1 MPNRLTHEISPY
13 LRQHRDNPV
22 DWFPWGDEAFAL
34 ARATGKPILLS
45 VGYSACHWCHV
56 MAHECFED
64 VETAS
69 LMNELFVNIK
79 VDREERPDVDAIYM
93 DAVQAMTGRGGW
105 PMTVFLTPD
114 AKPFYGGTYFPKPT
128 FIQLMNA
135 IIDAWHNRRDDIENN
150 VEALMQSLSRTSRI
164 TNNTGTTESTQSSL
178 IGPQHLK
185 AAVEQMRQ
193 TFDTEWGGFGSAPK
207 FPSTMN
213 LDLLL
218 RIYLDNPNAELL
230 QILTTSLDAMASGGM
245 YDHLGGGFARYSV
258 DAQWLVPHFEKMLYD
273 QALLARVYLHAGVA
287 LNEPRWLQIASETID
302 YVLRELSHPDGGFFC
317 AQDADSVDELG
328 HSVEGHFYVWSR
340 QQVVDTLPQDLHEV
354 ALEWYEVT
362 EAGNF
367 EGSNILSRLH
377 HRGDLKRNSQVERAR
392 ALLLESRNT
401 RSKPGLDDKILTEWN
416 GMMLATL
423 AEGAALLQR
432 PDWLAAAVKNGE
444 FLINQLCT
452 ESGTTTINRSWHQD
466 GNPQAQHA
474 ALGADLAQLVDGF
487 TRLAEATG
495 QASWITHAKTIANK
509 LLSDYW
515 DVENGGIFTTA
526 HDGELLIVR
535 QKDLMDNATPSAN
548 STAAFALYRLAA
560 LTGEERYAQH
570 ADQISQLLSHIAT
583 SAPTAFGNL
592 LSAAHLRH
600 RGVVEVAITGNRS
613 DLVVQ
618 LHEQWLPTVVSAW
631 GERYDSPIWHDRKD
645 DLAYVCRQYACMAPA
660 SDAKTFDEALRI
672 ALQPDR
678 GSFTNR

>member
-1 MPNRLTHEISPY
+1 
-13 LRQHRDNPV
+13 
-22 DWFPWGDEAFAL
+22 
-34 ARATGKPILLS
+34 
-45 VGYSACHWCHV
+45 

-69 LMNELFVNIK
+69 IMNELFVNIK

-135 IIDAWHNRRDDIENN
+135 ITDAWINRRDDIENN
-150 VEALMQSLSRTSRI
+150 IAALMESLNRTSRI
-164 TNNTGTTESTQSSL
+164 TNQSKNAEPAL
-178 IGPQHLK
+178 IGSQHLN

-193 TFDTEWGGFGSAPK
+193 SFDVNWGGFGSAPK

-218 RIYLDNPNAELL
+218 RVYLDNPNPDLL
-230 QILTTSLDAMASGGM
+230 EILTTSLDAMASGGM

-273 QALLARVYLHAGVA
+273 QALLARIYLHAGVA

-302 YVLRELSHPDGGFFC
+302 YVLRDLCHPDGGFFC
-317 AQDADSVDELG
+317 AQDADSLNEHG
-328 HSVEGHFYVWSR
+328 HSVEGHFYVWSK
-340 QQVVDTLPQDLHEV
+340 QQFLDALPHDLRDL
-354 ALEWYEVT
+354 ALDWYEVT

-367 EGSNILSRLH
+367 EGTNILSRLH
-377 HRGDLKRNSQVERAR
+377 HRGDLMRNPQVERAR

-401 RSKPGLDDKILTEWN
+401 RLWPGLDDKVLTEWN

-452 ESGTTTINRSWHQD
+452 DSGSVTIKRSWHQD
-466 GNPQAQHA
+466 GTPRAQHA

-495 QASWITHAKTIANK
+495 HAIWITHAKTVADK

-515 DVENGGIFTTA
+515 DAENGGVFTTA
-526 HDGELLIVR
+526 HDGEQLIVR
-535 QKDLMDNATPSAN
+535 QKDVMDNATPSAN
-548 STAAFALYRLAA
+548 STAAFALYRLAG
-560 LTGEERYAQH
+560 LTGEERFTLH
-570 ADQISQLLSHIAT
+570 ADQILQLLSHIAT

-592 LSAAHLRH
+592 LIAAHLRH
-600 RGVVEVAITGNRS
+600 RGVVEIAITGNRP
-613 DLVVQ
+613 DLVTQ
-618 LHEQWLPTVVSAW
+618 LHSQWLPTVVSAW
-631 GERYDSPIWHDRKD
+631 GERYDSPIWQDRKD
-645 DLAYVCRQYACMAPA
+645 GLVYVCRQYTCMAPA
-660 SDAKTFDEALRI
+660 DDAKTFDQALRV
-672 ALQPDR
+672 ALQKP
-678 GSFTNR
+678 TA

>member
-1 MPNRLTHEISPY
+1 MPNRLGREISPY

-22 DWFPWGDEAFAL
+22 DWYPWGDEAFAL
-34 ARATGKPILLS
+34 ARSTGKPILLS

-64 VETAS
+64 LETAS
-69 LMNELFVNIK
+69 IMNELFVNIK

-135 IIDAWHNRRDDIENN
+135 ITDAWINRRDDIENN
-150 VEALMQSLSRTSRI
+150 IAALMESLNRTSRI
-164 TNNTGTTESTQSSL
+164 TNQSKNAEPAL
-178 IGPQHLK
+178 IGSQHLN

-193 TFDTEWGGFGSAPK
+193 SFDVDWGGFGSAPK

-218 RIYLDNPNAELL
+218 RVYLDNPNPDLL
-230 QILTTSLDAMASGGM
+230 EILTTSLDAMASGGM

-273 QALLARVYLHAGVA
+273 QALLARIYLHAGVA

-302 YVLRELSHPDGGFFC
+302 YVLRDLCHPDGGFFC
-317 AQDADSVDELG
+317 AQDADSLNEHG
-328 HSVEGHFYVWSR
+328 HSVEGHFYVWSK
-340 QQVVDTLPQDLHEV
+340 QQFLDALPHNLHDL
-354 ALEWYEVT
+354 ALDWYEVT

-367 EGSNILSRLH
+367 EGTNILSRLH
-377 HRGDLKRNSQVERAR
+377 HRGDIVRNPQVERAR

-401 RSKPGLDDKILTEWN
+401 RLWPGLDDKVLTEWN

-452 ESGTTTINRSWHQD
+452 DSGSVTIKRSWHQD
-466 GNPQAQHA
+466 GTPRAQHA

-495 QASWITHAKTIANK
+495 HAIWITHAKTVADK

-515 DVENGGIFTTA
+515 DTENGVIFTTP
-526 HDGELLIVR
+526 HGGEQLIVR
-535 QKDLMDNATPSAN
+535 QKDVMDNATPSAN
-548 STAAFALYRLAA
+548 STAAFALYRLAG
-560 LTGEERYAQH
+560 LTGEERFTLH
-570 ADQISQLLSHIAT
+570 ADQILQLLSHIAT

-592 LSAAHLRH
+592 LIAAHLRH
-600 RGVVEVAITGNRS
+600 CGVVEIAITGNRP
-613 DLVVQ
+613 DLVTQ
-618 LHEQWLPTVVSAW
+618 LHSQWLPTVVSAW
-631 GERYDSPIWHDRKD
+631 GERYDSPIWQDRKD
-645 DLAYVCRQYACMAPA
+645 GLVYVCRQYTCMAPA
-660 SDAKTFDEALRI
+660 DDAKTFDQALRV
-672 ALQPDR
+672 ALQKTTD
-678 GSFTNR
+678 

>member
-1 MPNRLTHEISPY
+1 
-13 LRQHRDNPV
+13 
-22 DWFPWGDEAFAL
+22 
-34 ARATGKPILLS
+34 
-45 VGYSACHWCHV
+45 

-69 LMNELFVNIK
+69 IMNELFVNIK

-135 IIDAWHNRRDDIENN
+135 ITDAWINRRDDIENN
-150 VEALMQSLSRTSRI
+150 IAALMESLNRTSRI
-164 TNNTGTTESTQSSL
+164 TNQSKNAEPAL
-178 IGPQHLK
+178 IGSQHLN

-193 TFDTEWGGFGSAPK
+193 SFDVDWGGFGSAPK

-218 RIYLDNPNAELL
+218 RVYLDNPNPDLL
-230 QILTTSLDAMASGGM
+230 EILTTSLDAMASGGM

-273 QALLARVYLHAGVA
+273 QALLARIYLHAGVA

-302 YVLRELSHPDGGFFC
+302 YVLRDLCHPDGGFFC
-317 AQDADSVDELG
+317 AQDADSLNEHG
-328 HSVEGHFYVWSR
+328 HSVEGHFYVWSK
-340 QQVVDTLPQDLHEV
+340 QQFLDALPHDLHDL
-354 ALEWYEVT
+354 ALDWYEVT

-367 EGSNILSRLH
+367 EGTNILSRLH
-377 HRGDLKRNSQVERAR
+377 HRGDLMRNPQVERAR

-401 RSKPGLDDKILTEWN
+401 RLWPGLDDKVLTEWN

-452 ESGTTTINRSWHQD
+452 DSGSVTIKRSWHQD
-466 GNPQAQHA
+466 GTPRAQHA

-495 QASWITHAKTIANK
+495 HAIWITHAKTVADK

-515 DVENGGIFTTA
+515 DTENGGIFTTP
-526 HDGELLIVR
+526 HGGEQLIVR
-535 QKDLMDNATPSAN
+535 QKDVMDNATPSAN
-548 STAAFALYRLAA
+548 STAAFALYRLAG
-560 LTGEERYAQH
+560 LTGEERFTLH
-570 ADQISQLLSHIAT
+570 ADQILQLLSHIAT

-592 LSAAHLRH
+592 LIAAHLRH
-600 RGVVEVAITGNRS
+600 RGVVEIAITGNRP
-613 DLVVQ
+613 DLVTQ
-618 LHEQWLPTVVSAW
+618 LHSQWLPTVVSAW
-631 GERYDSPIWHDRKD
+631 GERYDSPIWQDRKD
-645 DLAYVCRQYACMAPA
+645 GLVYVCRQYTCMAPA
-660 SDAKTFDEALRI
+660 DDAKTFDQALRV
-672 ALQPDR
+672 ALQKTTD
-678 GSFTNR
+678 

>member
-1 MPNRLTHEISPY
+1 MSNRLTDEISPY
-13 LRQHRDNPV
+13 LRQHCDNPV
-22 DWFPWGDEAFAL
+22 DWYPWGEEAFAL

-69 LMNELFVNIK
+69 IMNELFVNIK

-135 IIDAWHNRRDDIENN
+135 ITDAWINRRDDIENN

-164 TNNTGTTESTQSSL
+164 TSNSGDTESTQPAL
-178 IGPQHLK
+178 IGPQHLS
-185 AAVEQMRQ
+185 AAVQQMRQ
-193 TFDTEWGGFGSAPK
+193 TFDAEWGGFGSAPK

-218 RIYLDNPNAELL
+218 RIYLDNPNAEIL

-302 YVLRELSHPDGGFFC
+302 YVLRDLRHEDGGFFC
-317 AQDADSVDELG
+317 AQDADSVDEQG
-328 HSVEGHFYVWSR
+328 HSVEGHFYVWSK
-340 QQVVDTLPQDLHEV
+340 QQVVDALPQDLHEV

-377 HRGDLKRNSQVERAR
+377 HRGDLKRNSAVERAR

-401 RSKPGLDDKILTEWN
+401 RPWPGLDDKVLTEWN

-423 AEGAALLQR
+423 AEAAALLKR

-444 FLINQLCT
+444 FLINQLCSLSDST
-452 ESGTTTINRSWHQD
+452 SIKRSWHQN

-495 QASWITHAKTIANK
+495 QASWITHAKSIANN
-509 LLSDYW
+509 LLTNYW
-515 DVENGGIFTTA
+515 DTENGGIFTTS
-526 HDGELLIVR
+526 HTGEQLIVR

-600 RGVVEVAITGNRS
+600 RGVVEVAITGNRP
-613 DLVVQ
+613 DLVAQ
-618 LHEQWLPTVVSAW
+618 LHTQWMPTVVSAW

-645 DLAYVCRQYACMAPA
+645 DLGYVCRQYTCMAPA
-660 SDAKTFDEALRI
+660 HDAKTFDEALHV
-672 ALQPDR
+672 ALQLDLD
-678 GSFTNR
+678 

>member
-1 MPNRLTHEISPY
+1 
-13 LRQHRDNPV
+13 
-22 DWFPWGDEAFAL
+22 
-34 ARATGKPILLS
+34 
-45 VGYSACHWCHV
+45 

-64 VETAS
+64 VETAA
-69 LMNELFVNIK
+69 LMNKLFVNIK

-135 IIDAWHNRRDDIENN
+135 INDAWLNRRDDIENN
-150 VEALMQSLSRTSRI
+150 VAALMESLSRTSRI
-164 TNNTGTTESTQSSL
+164 TSNANNATSKLDAEPAL
-178 IGPQHLK
+178 IGPQHFN

-193 TFDTEWGGFGSAPK
+193 SFDADWGGFGSAPK

-213 LDLLL
+213 LDFLL
-218 RIYLDNPNAELL
+218 RVYLDNPNPELL
-230 QILTTSLDAMASGGM
+230 QILSTSLDAMASGGM

-273 QALLARVYLHAGVA
+273 QALLARVYLHAGAA
-287 LNEPRWLQIASETID
+287 LNEPRWLQIATETID
-302 YVLRELSHPDGGFFC
+302 YVLRDLCHPDGGFFC
-317 AQDADSVDELG
+317 AQDADSVDDEG
-328 HSVEGHFYVWSR
+328 HSVEGHFYVWSE
-340 QQVVDTLPQDLHEV
+340 QQVLDALPQELHKV

-377 HRGDLKRNSQVERAR
+377 HRGDFIRDSQVERAR
-392 ALLLESRNT
+392 ALLLASRNT
-401 RSKPGLDDKILTEWN
+401 RLWPGLDDKVLTEWN

-423 AEGAALLQR
+423 AEAAALLQR
-432 PDWLAAAVKNGE
+432 PDWLAAAVRNGE
-444 FLINQLCT
+444 FLINQLR
-452 ESGTTTINRSWHQD
+452 TTSNSSTFKRSWHQD
-466 GNPQAQHA
+466 GNPRAQHA

-495 QASWITHAKTIANK
+495 QASWVTQAKTVADK
-509 LLSDYW
+509 LLADYW
-515 DVENGGIFTTA
+515 DTENGGIFTTP
-526 HDGELLIVR
+526 HDGEQLIVR
-535 QKDLMDNATPSAN
+535 QKDVMDNATPSAN

-560 LTGEERYAQH
+560 LTGEERFAQH
-570 ADQISQLLSHIAT
+570 ADQISQLLANIAS

-600 RGVVEVAITGNRS
+600 RGVVEVAITGNRP
-613 DLVVQ
+613 DLVKQ
-618 LHEQWLPTVVSAW
+618 LHSQWLPTVVSAW
-631 GERYDSPIWHDRKD
+631 GERYDSPIWLDRKEN
-645 DLAYVCRQYACMAPA
+645 LAYVCRQYACMAPA
-660 SDAKTFDEALRI
+660 SDAKTFDDALRI
-672 ALQPDR
+672 ALQKTT
-678 GSFTNR
+678 G

>member
-1 MPNRLTHEISPY
+1 MPNRLGREISPY

-22 DWFPWGDEAFAL
+22 DWYPWGDEAFAL
-34 ARATGKPILLS
+34 ARSTGKPILLS

-64 VETAS
+64 LETAS
-69 LMNELFVNIK
+69 IMNELFVNIK

-135 IIDAWHNRRDDIENN
+135 ITDAWLNRRDDIENN
-150 VEALMQSLSRTSRI
+150 IAALMESLNRTSKI
-164 TNNTGTTESTQSSL
+164 TNQSKNAEPAL
-178 IGPQHLK
+178 IGSQHLN

-193 TFDTEWGGFGSAPK
+193 SFDVDWGGFGSAPK

-218 RIYLDNPNAELL
+218 RVYLDNPNPDLL
-230 QILTTSLDAMASGGM
+230 EILTTSLDAMASGGM

-273 QALLARVYLHAGVA
+273 QALLARIYLHAGVA

-302 YVLRELSHPDGGFFC
+302 YVLRDLCHPDGGFFC
-317 AQDADSVDELG
+317 AQDADSLNEHG
-328 HSVEGHFYVWSR
+328 HSVEGHFYVWSK
-340 QQVVDTLPQDLHEV
+340 QQFLDALPHNLHDL
-354 ALEWYEVT
+354 ALDWYEVT

-367 EGSNILSRLH
+367 EGTNILSRLH
-377 HRGDLKRNSQVERAR
+377 HRGDIVRNPQVERAR

-401 RSKPGLDDKILTEWN
+401 RLWPGLDDKVLTEWN

-452 ESGTTTINRSWHQD
+452 DSGSTTIRRSWHQD
-466 GNPQAQHA
+466 GTPRAQHA

-495 QASWITHAKTIANK
+495 HAIWITHAKTVADK

-515 DVENGGIFTTA
+515 DTENGGIFTTP
-526 HDGELLIVR
+526 HGGEQLIVR
-535 QKDLMDNATPSAN
+535 QKDVMDNATPSAN
-548 STAAFALYRLAA
+548 STAAFALYRLAG
-560 LTGEERYAQH
+560 LTGEERFTLH
-570 ADQISQLLSHIAT
+570 ADQILQLLSHIAT

-592 LSAAHLRH
+592 LIAAHLRH
-600 RGVVEVAITGNRS
+600 CGVVEIAITGNRP
-613 DLVVQ
+613 DLVMQ
-618 LHEQWLPTVVSAW
+618 LHSQWLPTVVSAW
-631 GERYDSPIWHDRKD
+631 GERYDSPIWQDRKD
-645 DLAYVCRQYACMAPA
+645 GLVYVCRQYTCMAPA
-660 SDAKTFDEALRI
+660 DDAKTFDQALRV
-672 ALQPDR
+672 ALQKTTD
-678 GSFTNR
+678 

>member
-1 MPNRLTHEISPY
+1 
-13 LRQHRDNPV
+13 
-22 DWFPWGDEAFAL
+22 
-34 ARATGKPILLS
+34 
-45 VGYSACHWCHV
+45 

-135 IIDAWHNRRDDIENN
+135 IIDAWHNRRDDIESNI
-150 VEALMQSLSRTSRI
+150 EALMQSLSRTSRI
-164 TNNTGTTESTQSSL
+164 TGNAGNTESGQPAL
-178 IGPQHLK
+178 IGPQHLN

-193 TFDTEWGGFGSAPK
+193 TFDTDWGGFGSAPK

-218 RIYLDNPNAELL
+218 RVYLDNPNAELL
-230 QILTTSLDAMASGGM
+230 KILTTSLDAMASGGM

-258 DAQWLVPHFEKMLYD
+258 DAEWLVPHFEKMLYD

-287 LNEPRWLQIASETID
+287 LNEPQWLQIASETID
-302 YVLRELSHPDGGFFC
+302 YVLRDLCHPDGGFFC
-317 AQDADSVDELG
+317 AQDADSVDEQG
-328 HSVEGHFYVWSR
+328 HSVEGHFYVWSK
-340 QQVVDTLPQDLHEV
+340 QQVVDALPQDLHEV

-392 ALLLESRNT
+392 VLLLESRNT
-401 RSKPGLDDKILTEWN
+401 RSKPGLDDKVLTEWN

-423 AEGAALLQR
+423 AEAAALLQR
-432 PDWLAAAVKNGE
+432 PDWLAAALKNGE
-444 FLINQLCT
+444 FLINQLFT
-452 ESGTTTINRSWHQD
+452 ESETTTIKRSWHQD

-495 QASWITHAKTIANK
+495 QASWITHAKTIADK

-515 DVENGGIFTTA
+515 DAENGGIFTTA
-526 HDGELLIVR
+526 HDGEQLIVR
-535 QKDLMDNATPSAN
+535 QKDLMDNATPSTN

-560 LTGEERYAQH
+560 LTGEDRYAQH
-570 ADQISQLLSHIAT
+570 ADQILQLLSHIAT

-600 RGVVEVAITGNRS
+600 RGVVEVVITGNRP
-613 DLVVQ
+613 DLVAQ
-618 LHEQWLPTVVSAW
+618 LHSQWLPTVVSAW
-631 GERYDSPIWHDRKD
+631 GERYDSPIWHDRID

-660 SDAKTFDEALRI
+660 HDAKTFDNALRV
-672 ALQPDR
+672 ALQPDQ
-678 GSFTNR
+678 G

>member
-1 MPNRLTHEISPY
+1 MSNRLSHEISPY

-64 VETAS
+64 AETAS
-69 LMNELFVNIK
+69 IMNELFVNIK

-105 PMTVFLTPD
+105 PMTVFLTSD

-150 VEALMQSLSRTSRI
+150 VDALMQSLSRTSRI
-164 TNNTGTTESTQSSL
+164 TNNTGDSESTQSAL
-178 IGPQHLK
+178 IGPQHLN
-185 AAVEQMRQ
+185 AAMEQMRQ
-193 TFDTEWGGFGSAPK
+193 TFDADWGGFGSAPK

-218 RIYLDNPNAELL
+218 RVYLDNPNAELR

-273 QALLARVYLHAGVA
+273 QALLARIYLHAGVA

-302 YVLRELSHPDGGFFC
+302 YVLRDLCHPDGGFFC
-317 AQDADSVDELG
+317 AQDADSVDEQG

-367 EGSNILSRLH
+367 EGTNILSRLH
-377 HRGDLKRNSQVERAR
+377 HRGDLLRNSAVERAR

-401 RSKPGLDDKILTEWN
+401 RPRPGLDDKILTEWN

-423 AEGAALLQR
+423 AEAAALLQR

-452 ESGTTTINRSWHQD
+452 ESESTTIKRSWHQD

-495 QASWITHAKTIANK
+495 QASWITHGKTIANK

-515 DVENGGIFTTA
+515 DAENSGIFTTS
-526 HDGELLIVR
+526 HTGEQLIVR

-600 RGVVEVAITGNRS
+600 RGVVEVAITGNRP
-613 DLVVQ
+613 DLVAQ
-618 LHEQWLPTVVSAW
+618 LHKQWLPTVVSAW

-645 DLAYVCRQYACMAPA
+645 DLAYVCRKYTCMAPA
-660 SDAKTFDEALRI
+660 HDAKTFDEALRV

-678 GSFTNR
+678 G

>member
-1 MPNRLTHEISPY
+1 MTNRLSHEISPY

-64 VETAS
+64 IETAS

-135 IIDAWHNRRDDIENN
+135 IVDAWHNRRDDIESNI
-150 VEALMQSLSRTSRI
+150 EALMQSLSRTSRI
-164 TNNTGTTESTQSSL
+164 TNNTGNTQSPQSAL
-178 IGPQHLK
+178 IGQQQLN
-185 AAVEQMRQ
+185 AAVEQMLK
-193 TFDTEWGGFGSAPK
+193 TFDADWGGFGSAPK

-218 RIYLDNPNAELL
+218 RVYLDNPNAELL

-317 AQDADSVDELG
+317 AQDADSVDEQG

-377 HRGDLKRNSQVERAR
+377 HRGDLKRNSAVERAR

-423 AEGAALLQR
+423 AEAAALLQR
-432 PDWLAAAVKNGE
+432 PDWLAAVVKNGE

-452 ESGTTTINRSWHQD
+452 ESGSTTIKRSWHQD

-526 HDGELLIVR
+526 HDGEQLIVR

-548 STAAFALYRLAA
+548 STAAFALYRLGA

-600 RGVVEVAITGNRS
+600 RGVVEVAITGNRP
-613 DLVVQ
+613 DLVAQ
-618 LHEQWLPTVVSAW
+618 LHKQWLPTVVSAW
-631 GERYDSPIWHDRKD
+631 GERYDSPIWHDRND
-645 DLAYVCRQYACMAPA
+645 DFAYVCRQYSCMAPA
-660 SDAKTFDEALRI
+660 HDAKSFDEAIRD

-678 GSFTNR
+678 G

>member
-1 MPNRLTHEISPY
+1 MSNRLGREISPY

-22 DWFPWGDEAFAL
+22 DWYPWGDEAFAL
-34 ARATGKPILLS
+34 ARSTGKPILLS

-69 LMNELFVNIK
+69 IMNELFVNIK

-135 IIDAWHNRRDDIENN
+135 ITDAWINRRDDIENN
-150 VEALMQSLSRTSRI
+150 IAALMESLNRTSRI
-164 TNNTGTTESTQSSL
+164 TNQSKNAEPAL
-178 IGPQHLK
+178 IGSQHLN

-193 TFDTEWGGFGSAPK
+193 SFDVDWGGFGSAPK

-218 RIYLDNPNAELL
+218 RVYLDNPNPDLL
-230 QILTTSLDAMASGGM
+230 EILTTSLDAMASGGM

-273 QALLARVYLHAGVA
+273 QALLARIYLHAGVA

-302 YVLRELSHPDGGFFC
+302 YVLRDLCHPDGGFFC
-317 AQDADSVDELG
+317 AQDADSLNEHG
-328 HSVEGHFYVWSR
+328 HSVEGHFYVWSK
-340 QQVVDTLPQDLHEV
+340 QQFLDALPHDLHDL
-354 ALEWYEVT
+354 ALDWYEVT

-367 EGSNILSRLH
+367 EGTNILSRLH
-377 HRGDLKRNSQVERAR
+377 HRGDIVRNPQVERAR

-401 RSKPGLDDKILTEWN
+401 RLWPGLDDKVLTEWN

-452 ESGTTTINRSWHQD
+452 DSGSVTIKRSWHQD
-466 GNPQAQHA
+466 GTPRAQHA
-474 ALGADLAQLVDGF
+474 ALGADLAQLVEGF

-495 QASWITHAKTIANK
+495 HAIWITHAKTVADK

-515 DVENGGIFTTA
+515 DAENGGVFTTA
-526 HDGELLIVR
+526 HDGEQLIVR
-535 QKDLMDNATPSAN
+535 QKDVMDNATPSAN
-548 STAAFALYRLAA
+548 STAAFALYRLAG
-560 LTGEERYAQH
+560 LTGEERFTLH
-570 ADQISQLLSHIAT
+570 ADQILQLLSHIAT

-592 LSAAHLRH
+592 LIAAHLRYC
-600 RGVVEVAITGNRS
+600 GVVEIAITGNRP
-613 DLVVQ
+613 DLVTQ
-618 LHEQWLPTVVSAW
+618 LHSQWLPTVVSAW
-631 GERYDSPIWHDRKD
+631 GERYDSPIWQDRKD
-645 DLAYVCRQYACMAPA
+645 GLVYVCRQYTCMAPA
-660 SDAKTFDEALRI
+660 DDAKTFDQALRV
-672 ALQPDR
+672 ALQKTTD
-678 GSFTNR
+678 

>member
-1 MPNRLTHEISPY
+1 MSNRLTHEISPY
-13 LRQHRDNPV
+13 LRQHCDNPV
-22 DWFPWGDEAFAL
+22 DWFPWGEEAFAL

-150 VEALMQSLSRTSRI
+150 VEALMESLSRTSRI
-164 TNNTGTTESTQSSL
+164 TNNTGNTKSTQPAL
-178 IGPQHLK
+178 IGPQHLN

-193 TFDTEWGGFGSAPK
+193 TFDAEWGGFGSAPK

-218 RIYLDNPNAELL
+218 RIYLDNPIAELL

-287 LNEPRWLQIASETID
+287 LNEPRWLQIASETIE

-317 AQDADSVDELG
+317 AQDADSADEQG
-328 HSVEGHFYVWSR
+328 HMVEGHFYVWSR

-367 EGSNILSRLH
+367 EGTNILSRLH
-377 HRGDLKRNSQVERAR
+377 HRGDLTRNSQVERAR

-401 RSKPGLDDKILTEWN
+401 RPWPGLDDKVLTEWN

-423 AEGAALLQR
+423 AEAAALLQR

-452 ESGTTTINRSWHQD
+452 ESGTTIKRSWHQD
-466 GNPQAQHA
+466 RNPRAQHA

-515 DVENGGIFTTA
+515 DAENSGIFTTS
-526 HDGELLIVR
+526 HTGEQLIVR

-560 LTGEERYAQH
+560 LTGVERYAQH
-570 ADQISQLLSHIAT
+570 ADQISQLLAHITT

-600 RGVVEVAITGNRS
+600 RGVVEVAITGNRP
-613 DLVVQ
+613 DLVAQV
-618 LHEQWLPTVVSAW
+618 HAQWLPTVVSAW
-631 GERYDSPIWHDRKD
+631 GERYDSPIWHDRND

-660 SDAKTFDEALRI
+660 HDANTFDEALRA
-672 ALQPDR
+672 ALQPDLV
-678 GSFTNR
+678 

>member
-1 MPNRLTHEISPY
+1 MPNRLGREISPY

-22 DWFPWGDEAFAL
+22 DWYPWGDEAFAL
-34 ARATGKPILLS
+34 ARSTGKPILLS

-69 LMNELFVNIK
+69 IMNELFVNIK

-135 IIDAWHNRRDDIENN
+135 ITDAWLNRRDDIQNN
-150 VEALMQSLSRTSRI
+150 IAALMESLNRTSRI
-164 TNNTGTTESTQSSL
+164 TNQSKNAEPAL
-178 IGPQHLK
+178 IGSQHLN

-193 TFDTEWGGFGSAPK
+193 SFDVDWGGFGSAPK

-218 RIYLDNPNAELL
+218 RVYLDNPNPDLL
-230 QILTTSLDAMASGGM
+230 EILTTSLDAMASGGM

-273 QALLARVYLHAGVA
+273 QALLARIYLHAGVA

-302 YVLRELSHPDGGFFC
+302 YVLRDLCHPDGGFFC
-317 AQDADSVDELG
+317 AQDADSLNEHG
-328 HSVEGHFYVWSR
+328 HSVEGHFYVWSK
-340 QQVVDTLPQDLHEV
+340 QQFLDALPHNLHDL
-354 ALEWYEVT
+354 ALDWYEVT

-367 EGSNILSRLH
+367 EGTNILSRLH
-377 HRGDLKRNSQVERAR
+377 HRGDIVRNPQVERAR

-401 RSKPGLDDKILTEWN
+401 RLWPGLDDKVLTEWN

-452 ESGTTTINRSWHQD
+452 DSGSTTIRRSWHQD
-466 GNPQAQHA
+466 GTPRAQHA

-495 QASWITHAKTIANK
+495 HAIWITHAKTVADK

-515 DVENGGIFTTA
+515 DTENGGIFTTP
-526 HDGELLIVR
+526 HGGEQLIVR
-535 QKDLMDNATPSAN
+535 QKDVMDNATPSAN
-548 STAAFALYRLAA
+548 STAAFALYRLAG
-560 LTGEERYAQH
+560 LTGEERFTLH
-570 ADQISQLLSHIAT
+570 ADQILQLLSHIAT

-592 LSAAHLRH
+592 LIAAHLRH
-600 RGVVEVAITGNRS
+600 CGVVEIAITGNRP
-613 DLVVQ
+613 DLVMQ
-618 LHEQWLPTVVSAW
+618 LHSQWLPTVVSAW
-631 GERYDSPIWHDRKD
+631 GERYDSPIWQDRKD
-645 DLAYVCRQYACMAPA
+645 GLVYVCRQYTCMAPA
-660 SDAKTFDEALRI
+660 DDAKTFDQALRV
-672 ALQPDR
+672 ALQKTTD
-678 GSFTNR
+678 

>member
-1 MPNRLTHEISPY
+1 
-13 LRQHRDNPV
+13 
-22 DWFPWGDEAFAL
+22 
-34 ARATGKPILLS
+34 
-45 VGYSACHWCHV
+45 
-56 MAHECFED
+56 
-64 VETAS
+64 
-69 LMNELFVNIK
+69 
-79 VDREERPDVDAIYM
+79 
-93 DAVQAMTGRGGW
+93 
-105 PMTVFLTPD
+105 
-114 AKPFYGGTYFPKPT
+114 
-128 FIQLMNA
+128 
-135 IIDAWHNRRDDIENN
+135 
-150 VEALMQSLSRTSRI
+150 
-164 TNNTGTTESTQSSL
+164 
-178 IGPQHLK
+178 
-185 AAVEQMRQ
+185 
-193 TFDTEWGGFGSAPK
+193 
-207 FPSTMN
+207 
-213 LDLLL
+213 
-218 RIYLDNPNAELL
+218 
-230 QILTTSLDAMASGGM
+230 M

-273 QALLARVYLHAGVA
+273 QSLHARVYLHAGVA

-302 YVLRELSHPDGGFFC
+302 YVLRELCHPDGGFFC
-317 AQDADSVDELG
+317 AQDADSVDEQG
-328 HSVEGHFYVWSR
+328 HSVEGHFYVWSK
-340 QQVVDTLPQDLHEV
+340 QQVVDALPQDLHEI

-377 HRGDLKRNSQVERAR
+377 HRGDLTRNSAVERAR
-392 ALLLESRNT
+392 ALLLESRNK
-401 RSKPGLDDKILTEWN
+401 RAWPGLDDKILTEWN

-423 AEGAALLQR
+423 AEAAALLQR

-452 ESGTTTINRSWHQD
+452 ESGSTTIKRSWHQD

-515 DVENGGIFTTA
+515 DAENSGIFTTSKT
-526 HDGELLIVR
+526 GEQLIVR

-600 RGVVEVAITGNRS
+600 RGVVEVAITGNRP
-613 DLVVQ
+613 DLVAQ
-618 LHEQWLPTVVSAW
+618 LHAQWLPTVVIAW
-631 GERYDSPIWHDRKD
+631 GERYDSPIWHDRND

-660 SDAKTFDEALRI
+660 HDAKTFDEALRVAI
-672 ALQPDR
+672 QPDR
-678 GSFTNR
+678 V

>member
-1 MPNRLTHEISPY
+1 MSNRLGREISPY

-22 DWFPWGDEAFAL
+22 DWYPWGDEAFAL
-34 ARATGKPILLS
+34 ARSTGKPILLS

-69 LMNELFVNIK
+69 IMNELFVNIK

-135 IIDAWHNRRDDIENN
+135 ITDAWINRRDDIENN
-150 VEALMQSLSRTSRI
+150 IAALMESLNRTSRI
-164 TNNTGTTESTQSSL
+164 TNQSRNTEPAL
-178 IGPQHLK
+178 IGSQHLN

-193 TFDTEWGGFGSAPK
+193 SFDVDWGGFGSAPK

-218 RIYLDNPNAELL
+218 RVYLDNPNPDLL
-230 QILTTSLDAMASGGM
+230 EILTTSLDAMASGGM

-273 QALLARVYLHAGVA
+273 QALLARIYLHAGVA

-302 YVLRELSHPDGGFFC
+302 YVLRDLCHTDGGFFC
-317 AQDADSVDELG
+317 AQDADSLNEHG
-328 HSVEGHFYVWSR
+328 HSVEGHFYVWSK
-340 QQVVDTLPQDLHEV
+340 QQFLDALPHDLHDL
-354 ALEWYEVT
+354 ALDWYEVT
-362 EAGNF
+362 DAGNF
-367 EGSNILSRLH
+367 EGTNILSRLH
-377 HRGDLKRNSQVERAR
+377 HRGDLMRNPQVERAR

-401 RSKPGLDDKILTEWN
+401 RLWPGLDDKVLTEWN

-452 ESGTTTINRSWHQD
+452 DSGSVTIKRSWHQD
-466 GNPQAQHA
+466 GTPRAQHA

-495 QASWITHAKTIANK
+495 HAIWITRAKTVADK

-515 DVENGGIFTTA
+515 DTENGGIFTTP
-526 HDGELLIVR
+526 HGGEQLIVR
-535 QKDLMDNATPSAN
+535 QKDVMDNATPSAN
-548 STAAFALYRLAA
+548 STAAFALYRLAG
-560 LTGEERYAQH
+560 LTGEERFTLH
-570 ADQISQLLSHIAT
+570 ADQILQLLSHIAT

-592 LSAAHLRH
+592 LIAAHLRH
-600 RGVVEVAITGNRS
+600 CGVVEIAITGNRP
-613 DLVVQ
+613 DLVTQ
-618 LHEQWLPTVVSAW
+618 LHSQWLPTVVSAW
-631 GERYDSPIWHDRKD
+631 GERYDSPIWQDRKD
-645 DLAYVCRQYACMAPA
+645 GLVYVCRQYTCMAPA
-660 SDAKTFDEALRI
+660 DDAKTFDQALRV
-672 ALQPDR
+672 ALQKTTD
-678 GSFTNR
+678 

>member
-1 MPNRLTHEISPY
+1 MS
-13 LRQHRDNPV
+13 
-22 DWFPWGDEAFAL
+22 
-34 ARATGKPILLS
+34 
-45 VGYSACHWCHV
+45 
-56 MAHECFED
+56 
-64 VETAS
+64 
-69 LMNELFVNIK
+69 
-79 VDREERPDVDAIYM
+79 
-93 DAVQAMTGRGGW
+93 GRGGW

-128 FIQLMNA
+128 FIKLMNA
-135 IIDAWHNRRDDIENN
+135 IIDAWHNRRGDIESN

-164 TNNTGTTESTQSSL
+164 TNNTGSTGSTQPAL
-178 IGPQHLK
+178 IGAQHLS

-193 TFDTEWGGFGSAPK
+193 TFDIDWGGFGSAPK

-218 RIYLDNPNAELL
+218 RVYLDNPNAELL
-230 QILTTSLDAMASGGM
+230 QILTTSLDSMASGGM

-273 QALLARVYLHAGVA
+273 QALLARVYLHAGIA

-302 YVLRELSHPDGGFFC
+302 YVLRDLCHPGGGFFC
-317 AQDADSVDELG
+317 AQDADSADEQG
-328 HSVEGHFYVWSR
+328 HMVEGHFYVWSQ
-340 QQVVDTLPQDLHEV
+340 QQVVDALPKDLHQV
-354 ALEWYEVT
+354 ALDWYEVT
-362 EAGNF
+362 AAGNF
-367 EGSNILSRLH
+367 EGANILCRLQ
-377 HRGDLKRNSQVERAR
+377 HRGDFLRNSQVERAR
-392 ALLLESRNT
+392 ALLLASRNT
-401 RSKPGLDDKILTEWN
+401 RSKPGLDDKVLTEWN

-423 AEGAALLQR
+423 AEAAALLQR

-452 ESGTTTINRSWHQD
+452 ESGSTRIKRSWHQD

-495 QASWITHAKTIANK
+495 HASWITHAKAIADK

-515 DVENGGIFTTA
+515 DAENGGIFTTS
-526 HDGELLIVR
+526 HTGEQLIVR

-560 LTGEERYAQH
+560 LTGEERYTQH
-570 ADQISQLLSHIAT
+570 ADQISQLLQNIAA

-600 RGVVEVAITGNRS
+600 RGVVEVAITGDRP
-613 DLVVQ
+613 DLVAR
-618 LHEQWLPTVVSAW
+618 LHTQWLPTVVSAW

-645 DLAYVCRQYACMAPA
+645 DLAYVCRQYTCMAPA
-660 SDAKTFDEALRI
+660 HDAKTFDEALRV
-672 ALQPDR
+672 ALQPDL
-678 GSFTNR
+678 G

>member
-1 MPNRLTHEISPY
+1 MSNRLGREISPY

-22 DWFPWGDEAFAL
+22 DWYPWGDEAFAL
-34 ARATGKPILLS
+34 ARSTGKPILLS

-69 LMNELFVNIK
+69 IMNELFVNIK

-135 IIDAWHNRRDDIENN
+135 ITDAWINRRDDIENN
-150 VEALMQSLSRTSRI
+150 IAALMESLNRTSRI
-164 TNNTGTTESTQSSL
+164 TNQSRNTEPAL
-178 IGPQHLK
+178 IGSQHLN

-193 TFDTEWGGFGSAPK
+193 SFDVDWGGFGSAPK

-218 RIYLDNPNAELL
+218 RVYLDNPNPDLL
-230 QILTTSLDAMASGGM
+230 EILTTSLDAMASGGM

-273 QALLARVYLHAGVA
+273 QALLARIYLHAGVA

-302 YVLRELSHPDGGFFC
+302 YVLRDLCHTDGGFFC
-317 AQDADSVDELG
+317 AQDADSLNEHG
-328 HSVEGHFYVWSR
+328 HSVEGHFYVWSK
-340 QQVVDTLPQDLHEV
+340 QQFLDALPHNLHDL
-354 ALEWYEVT
+354 ALDWYEVT
-362 EAGNF
+362 DAGNF
-367 EGSNILSRLH
+367 EGTNILSRLH
-377 HRGDLKRNSQVERAR
+377 HRGDLMRNPQVERAR

-401 RSKPGLDDKILTEWN
+401 RLWPGLDDKVLTEWN

-452 ESGTTTINRSWHQD
+452 DSGSVTIKRSWHQD
-466 GNPQAQHA
+466 GTPRAQHA

-495 QASWITHAKTIANK
+495 HAIWITRAKTVADK
-509 LLSDYW
+509 PLSDYW
-515 DVENGGIFTTA
+515 DTENGGIFTTP
-526 HDGELLIVR
+526 HGGEQLIVR
-535 QKDLMDNATPSAN
+535 QKDVMDNATPSAN
-548 STAAFALYRLAA
+548 STAAFALYRLAG
-560 LTGEERYAQH
+560 LTGEERFTLH
-570 ADQISQLLSHIAT
+570 ADQILQLLSHIAT

-592 LSAAHLRH
+592 LIAAHLRH
-600 RGVVEVAITGNRS
+600 CGVVEIAITGNRP
-613 DLVVQ
+613 DLVTQ
-618 LHEQWLPTVVSAW
+618 LHSQWLPTVVSAW
-631 GERYDSPIWHDRKD
+631 GERYDSPIWQDRKD
-645 DLAYVCRQYACMAPA
+645 GLVYVCRQYTCMAPA
-660 SDAKTFDEALRI
+660 DDAKTFDQALHV
-672 ALQPDR
+672 ALQKTT
-678 GSFTNR
+678 G

>member
-1 MPNRLTHEISPY
+1 MPNRLGREISPY

-22 DWFPWGDEAFAL
+22 DWYPGGDEAFAL
-34 ARATGKPILLS
+34 ARSTGKPILLS

-69 LMNELFVNIK
+69 IMNELFVNIK

-135 IIDAWHNRRDDIENN
+135 ITDAWINRRDDIENN
-150 VEALMQSLSRTSRI
+150 IAALMESLNRTSRI
-164 TNNTGTTESTQSSL
+164 TNQSKNAEPAL
-178 IGPQHLK
+178 IGSQHLN

-193 TFDTEWGGFGSAPK
+193 SFDVDWGGFGSAPK

-218 RIYLDNPNAELL
+218 RVYLDNPNPDLL
-230 QILTTSLDAMASGGM
+230 EILTTSLDAMASGGM

-273 QALLARVYLHAGVA
+273 QALLARIYLHAGVA

-302 YVLRELSHPDGGFFC
+302 YVLRDLCHPDGGFFC
-317 AQDADSVDELG
+317 AQDADSLNEHG
-328 HSVEGHFYVWSR
+328 HSVEGHFYVWSK
-340 QQVVDTLPQDLHEV
+340 QQFLDALPHDLRDL
-354 ALEWYEVT
+354 ALDWYEVT

-367 EGSNILSRLH
+367 EGTNILSRLH
-377 HRGDLKRNSQVERAR
+377 HRGDLMRNPQVERAR

-401 RSKPGLDDKILTEWN
+401 RLWPGLDDKVLTEWN

-452 ESGTTTINRSWHQD
+452 DSGSVTIKRSWHQD
-466 GNPQAQHA
+466 GTPRAQHA

-495 QASWITHAKTIANK
+495 HAIWITHAKTVADK

-515 DVENGGIFTTA
+515 DAENGGVFTTA
-526 HDGELLIVR
+526 HDGEQLIVR
-535 QKDLMDNATPSAN
+535 QKDVMDNATPSAN
-548 STAAFALYRLAA
+548 STAAFALYRLAG
-560 LTGEERYAQH
+560 LTGEERFTLH
-570 ADQISQLLSHIAT
+570 ADQILQLLSHIAT

-592 LSAAHLRH
+592 LIAAHLRH
-600 RGVVEVAITGNRS
+600 RGVVEIAITGNRP
-613 DLVVQ
+613 DLVTQ
-618 LHEQWLPTVVSAW
+618 LHSQWLPTVVSAW
-631 GERYDSPIWHDRKD
+631 GERYDSPIWQDRKD
-645 DLAYVCRQYACMAPA
+645 GLVYVCRQYTCMAPA
-660 SDAKTFDEALRI
+660 DDAKTFDQALRV
-672 ALQPDR
+672 ALQKP
-678 GSFTNR
+678 TA

>member
-1 MPNRLTHEISPY
+1 MPNRLGREISPY

-22 DWFPWGDEAFAL
+22 DWYPWGDEAFAL
-34 ARATGKPILLS
+34 ARSTGKPILLS

-64 VETAS
+64 LETAS
-69 LMNELFVNIK
+69 IMNELFVNIK

-135 IIDAWHNRRDDIENN
+135 ITDAWLNRRDDIQNN
-150 VEALMQSLSRTSRI
+150 IAALMESLNRTSRI
-164 TNNTGTTESTQSSL
+164 TNQSKNAEPAL
-178 IGPQHLK
+178 IGSQHLN

-193 TFDTEWGGFGSAPK
+193 SFDVDWGGFGSAPK

-218 RIYLDNPNAELL
+218 RVYLDNPNPDLL
-230 QILTTSLDAMASGGM
+230 EILTTSLDAMASGGM

-273 QALLARVYLHAGVA
+273 QALLARIYLHAGVA

-302 YVLRELSHPDGGFFC
+302 YVLRDLCHPDGGFFC
-317 AQDADSVDELG
+317 AQDADSLNEHG
-328 HSVEGHFYVWSR
+328 HSVEGHFYVWSK
-340 QQVVDTLPQDLHEV
+340 QQFLDALPHNLHDL
-354 ALEWYEVT
+354 ALDWYEVT

-367 EGSNILSRLH
+367 EGTNILSRLH
-377 HRGDLKRNSQVERAR
+377 HRGDIVRNPQVERAR

-401 RSKPGLDDKILTEWN
+401 RLWPGLDDKVLTEWN

-452 ESGTTTINRSWHQD
+452 DSGSVTIKRSWHQD
-466 GNPQAQHA
+466 GTPRAQHA

-495 QASWITHAKTIANK
+495 HAIWITHAKTVADK

-515 DVENGGIFTTA
+515 DTENGGIFTTP
-526 HDGELLIVR
+526 HGGEQLIVR
-535 QKDLMDNATPSAN
+535 QKDVMDNATPSAN
-548 STAAFALYRLAA
+548 STAAFALYRLAG
-560 LTGEERYAQH
+560 LTGEERFTLH
-570 ADQISQLLSHIAT
+570 ADQILQLLSHIAT

-592 LSAAHLRH
+592 LIAAHLRH
-600 RGVVEVAITGNRS
+600 CGVVEIAITGNRP
-613 DLVVQ
+613 DLVMQ
-618 LHEQWLPTVVSAW
+618 LHSQWLPTVVSAW
-631 GERYDSPIWHDRKD
+631 GERYDSPIWQDRKD
-645 DLAYVCRQYACMAPA
+645 GLVYVCRQYTCMAPA
-660 SDAKTFDEALRI
+660 DDAKTFDQALRV
-672 ALQPDR
+672 ALQKTTD
-678 GSFTNR
+678 

>member
-1 MPNRLTHEISPY
+1 MSNRLSHEISPY

-34 ARATGKPILLS
+34 ARATDKPILLS

-69 LMNELFVNIK
+69 QMNELFVNIK

-135 IIDAWHNRRDDIENN
+135 IIDAWHNRREDIESNI
-150 VEALMQSLSRTSRI
+150 EALMQSLSRTSRI
-164 TNNTGTTESTQSSL
+164 TNNTDNTQSTQSAM
-178 IGPQHLK
+178 IGPQHLS
-185 AAVEQMRQ
+185 AAVEQMCH
-193 TFDTEWGGFGSAPK
+193 TFDADWGGFGSAPK

-218 RIYLDNPNAELL
+218 RVYLDDPNAELL

-302 YVLRELSHPDGGFFC
+302 YVLRDLCHPDGGFFC
-317 AQDADSVDELG
+317 AQDADSVDEHG

-340 QQVVDTLPQDLHEV
+340 QQVVDALPQDLHEV

-377 HRGDLKRNSQVERAR
+377 HRGDLKRNSAVERAR
-392 ALLLESRNT
+392 VLLLESRNT
-401 RSKPGLDDKILTEWN
+401 RPWPGLDDKILTEWN

-423 AEGAALLQR
+423 AEAAALLQR

-444 FLINQLCT
+444 FLINQLCA
-452 ESGTTTINRSWHQD
+452 ESGIIKRSWHQD

-526 HDGELLIVR
+526 HNGEQLIVR

-600 RGVVEVAITGNRS
+600 RGVVEVAITGNRP
-613 DLVVQ
+613 DLVAQ
-618 LHEQWLPTVVSAW
+618 LHKQWLPTVVSAW
-631 GERYDSPIWHDRKD
+631 GERYDSPIWHDRND
-645 DLAYVCRQYACMAPA
+645 DLAYVCRQYSCMAPA
-660 SDAKTFDEALRI
+660 HDAKTFDEAVRV

-678 GSFTNR
+678 G

>member
-1 MPNRLTHEISPY
+1 MTNRLSHEISPY

-64 VETAS
+64 IETAS

-135 IIDAWHNRRDDIENN
+135 IVDAWHNRRDDIESNI
-150 VEALMQSLSRTSRI
+150 EALMQSLSRTSRI
-164 TNNTGTTESTQSSL
+164 TNNTGNTQSPQSAL
-178 IGPQHLK
+178 IGQQQLN
-185 AAVEQMRQ
+185 AAVEQMLK
-193 TFDTEWGGFGSAPK
+193 TFDADWGGFGSAPK

-218 RIYLDNPNAELL
+218 RVYLDNPNAELL

-317 AQDADSVDELG
+317 AQDADSVDEQG

-377 HRGDLKRNSQVERAR
+377 HRGDLKRNSAVERAR

-423 AEGAALLQR
+423 AEAAALLQR

-452 ESGTTTINRSWHQD
+452 ESGSTTIKRSWHQD

-526 HDGELLIVR
+526 HDGEQLIVR

-548 STAAFALYRLAA
+548 STAAFALYRLGA

-600 RGVVEVAITGNRS
+600 RGVVEVAITGNRP
-613 DLVVQ
+613 DLVAQ
-618 LHEQWLPTVVSAW
+618 LHKQWLPTVVSAW
-631 GERYDSPIWHDRKD
+631 GERYDSPIWHDRND
-645 DLAYVCRQYACMAPA
+645 DFAYVCRQYSCMAPA
-660 SDAKTFDEALRI
+660 HDAKSFDEAIRD

-678 GSFTNR
+678 G